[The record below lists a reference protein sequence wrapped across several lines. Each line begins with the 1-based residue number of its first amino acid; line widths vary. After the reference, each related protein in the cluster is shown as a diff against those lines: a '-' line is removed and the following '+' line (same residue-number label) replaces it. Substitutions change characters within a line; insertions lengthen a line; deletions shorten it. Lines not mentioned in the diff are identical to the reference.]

1 MIHRLQIALPIAVAA
16 GALVLM
22 DCSGGDSTNS
32 KPPGSSSAGGSTTSA
47 TNTSSETSSGGGS
60 FGFDAG
66 ITDAD
71 LTEDSACAQQAA
83 EATLVKKPVDVI
95 IAIDN
100 SGSMGQEIKGVQD
113 NININFAQILQASGI
128 DYRVIM
134 FAEHG
139 PLGPESV
146 CIEAPLS
153 GIPQG
158 GCANPPG
165 APVNN
170 PPIFFHYDFHQVSS
184 HDGLCKLLDRYAV
197 PDDHNAAPMGW
208 QQWLR
213 PEAFKT
219 FLMVTDD
226 GVSCTSNTGKGNFND
241 NDKVG
246 PGDAVATQWDVAL
259 TTMDP
264 VQFGTPEK
272 RNYIFYSLVALVE
285 KDKNNKALPWLPSD
299 PITTQMCPT
308 AADPGTGY
316 QGLSNLTGGLKFPLC
331 SPMFYDTMFNEIA
344 KGVIEGAKL
353 NCEFEI
359 PEPPANLEIDLET
372 VIVEFTPSNGPAVQ
386 FEQVADENECAA
398 GKFYIDEQAG
408 LIKLCPDTCKQVEGD
423 DQGKIQVLF
432 GCKGDVT

>member
-1 MIHRLQIALPIAVAA
+1 MNNRLYFALPIAIAA
-16 GALVLM
+16 GALVLV
-22 DCSGGDSTNS
+22 DCSGGDSTS
-32 KPPGSSSAGGSTTSA
+32 GKPPGTTAAGGTSGTT
-47 TNTSSETSSGGGS
+47 NSGSGAGSDGGS

-66 ITDAD
+66 ITDAE

-95 IAIDN
+95 ITIDN

-113 NININFAQILQASGI
+113 NINVNFAQILQLSGV

-134 FAEHG
+134 VTEHG
-139 PLGPESV
+139 PLSPESV

-158 GCANPPG
+158 GCNSPPG

-170 PPIFFHYDFHQVSS
+170 SPIFFHYDFHQVSS
-184 HDGLCKLLDRYAV
+184 HDALCKLLDRYAV
-197 PDDHNAAPMGW
+197 PDDHNFAPMGY

-213 PEAFKT
+213 PEAFKA

-226 GVSCTSNTGKGNFND
+226 GVSCTSSTGKGNFND
-241 NDKVG
+241 
-246 PGDAVATQWDVAL
+246 GDNASAGATVATNWDIAL

-264 VQFGTPEK
+264 VQFGTPDK
-272 RNYIFYSLVALVE
+272 RNYIVYSLVALVE
-285 KDKNNKALPWLPSD
+285 KDANNKALPWLPTD
-299 PITTQMCPT
+299 PITTQECPT

-316 QGLSNLTGGLKFPLC
+316 QGLSNLTSGLKFPLC
-331 SPMFYDTMFNEIA
+331 SPSFYDTMFNEIA

-359 PEPPANLEIDLET
+359 PEPPDNLEIDLES
-372 VIVEFTPSNGPAVQ
+372 VIVEFTPSNGPPVQ
-386 FEQVADENECAA
+386 FEQVASENECAD
-398 GKFYIDEQAG
+398 GKFYIDEQAN
-408 LIKLCPDTCKQVEGD
+408 LIKLCPETCKQVEGD